1 MRKILLAIMLCFA
14 VTMQS
19 CSFIESVLSVFS
31 KNCTKNVTDKYV
43 FRSSVEVSSPSLQL
57 AQEKAE
63 SEARRL
69 LLKQIDEYI
78 VENIS
83 YKDFLSDGKY
93 EEKIDSIRGMVLN
106 VCENSC
112 SHMKKKSSGVTYSVT
127 IQINRSL
134 VDDIISQYK

>member
-1 MRKILLAIMLCFA
+1 MKKILLAIMLCFA

-19 CSFIESVLSVFS
+19 CSFLETVLSVFS

-63 SEARRL
+63 AEAKRL
-69 LLKQIDEYI
+69 LIKQIDEYI

>member
-1 MRKILLAIMLCFA
+1 MLAIILCSA

-19 CSFIESVLSVFS
+19 CSFFESVLSVFS
-31 KNCTKNVTDKYV
+31 GSCTKNVTDKYV

-83 YKDFLSDGKY
+83 YKDFLRDGKY
-93 EEKIDSIRGMVLN
+93 EERIDSIRGMVLN

-112 SHMKKKSSGVTYSVT
+112 SHVKKKSSGITYSVT
-127 IQINRSL
+127 LQINRSL

>member
-19 CSFIESVLSVFS
+19 CSFLESVLSVFS
-31 KNCTKNVTDKYV
+31 KNFTKNVTDKYV
-43 FRSSVEVSSPSLQL
+43 FRSSVEVSSPNLQL

-63 SEARRL
+63 AEAKRL
-69 LLKQIDEYI
+69 LIKQIDEYI

-112 SHMKKKSSGVTYSVT
+112 SHMKKKSSGITYSVT

>member
-1 MRKILLAIMLCFA
+1 MRKVLFAIILCFA
-14 VTMQS
+14 VIMQS
-19 CSFIESVLSVFS
+19 CSFFESVLSVFS
-31 KNCTKNVTDKYV
+31 KSCTKNVTDKYI

-63 SEARRL
+63 SEAKRL

-93 EEKIDSIRGMVLN
+93 EEKIDSIRGLVLN

-112 SHMKKKSSGVTYSVT
+112 SHMAKKSSGITYSVT
-127 IQINRSL
+127 LQINRSL

>member
-1 MRKILLAIMLCFA
+1 MRKILLAIILCSA

-19 CSFIESVLSVFS
+19 CSFFESVLSVFS
-31 KNCTKNVTDKYV
+31 GSCTKNVTDKYV

-63 SEARRL
+63 SEVRRL

-83 YKDFLSDGKY
+83 YKDFLRDGKY

-112 SHMKKKSSGVTYSVT
+112 SHTKKKSSGITYSVT
-127 IQINRSL
+127 LQINRSL

>member
-1 MRKILLAIMLCFA
+1 MKKILLAIMLCFA

-19 CSFIESVLSVFS
+19 CSFLETVLSVFS

-69 LLKQIDEYI
+69 LIKQIDEYI